1 MNRNYTRYSGSEI
14 VEQGKYEVTWAQVR
28 KERNQALLDSD
39 WRAGKDVV
47 LSASWKEFRDL
58 LRTLPQRFD
67 DAGDACD
74 NFPVMP
80 DE

>member
-1 MNRNYTRYSGSEI
+1 MDRTFTRYSGSEI

-47 LSASWKEFRDL
+47 LSNDWKEFRDL
-58 LRTLPQRFD
+58 LRTLPQRFAD
-67 DAGDACD
+67 SGEACD
-74 NFPVMP
+74 NWPVMP